1 MNVLHDKYYHIFY
14 EFVMNTHTTLYQC
27 EHIFEY
33 YLINRVTI
41 KPSNVS
47 SEGERSIVVLGPSI
61 SSTIVVTSEALLR
74 IPNIGKR

>member
-33 YLINRVTI
+33 YLINRMTI

-61 SSTIVVTSEALLR
+61 SATIVVTSEALLR

>member
-33 YLINRVTI
+33 YLINRMTI

-47 SEGERSIVVLGPSI
+47 SEVERSIVVLGPSI
-61 SSTIVVTSEALLR
+61 SATIVVTSDALLR

>member
-14 EFVMNTHTTLYQC
+14 ELVMNTHTKLYQC

-33 YLINRVTI
+33 YLINRMTI

-61 SSTIVVTSEALLR
+61 SATIVVTSEALLR